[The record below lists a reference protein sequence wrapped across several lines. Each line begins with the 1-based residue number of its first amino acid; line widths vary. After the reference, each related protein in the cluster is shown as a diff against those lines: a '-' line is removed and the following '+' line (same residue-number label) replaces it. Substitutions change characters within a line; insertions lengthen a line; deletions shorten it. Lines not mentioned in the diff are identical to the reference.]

1 MAIIP
6 GARMPGVRENGSGPA
21 TAAERQVEDFLR
33 SGRDQRVAVEP
44 LDVHAD
50 EHPPDREIRG
60 AFLTRRLIES
70 PEESSSGWGPWAK
83 SGGQQPVIAIE
94 DAVITG
100 DFNLRAADLPYLL
113 EFVRCRFERQ
123 PDLRQATLAGLVLR
137 ECLLPGLSARNLRT
151 GSDTVLQ
158 RCTSR
163 GGLIHLADAEL
174 GGSLVLNDSELIN
187 PGKRAIYADRLRVA
201 GAMLGM
207 RLRVAGELRIPG
219 AQIGG
224 NLTLSGSSLRNR
236 GRLALNAN
244 GVQLGGSLRCDVD
257 PNSGRRFTVA
267 GRVFL
272 PSVRIAGDLRM
283 REAVLEPGT
292 SAQQPGDSPHDDPTS
307 TLIVDRSTISGDAQ
321 LDEGFYSGGTI
332 RMVSSQ
338 IGGDLR
344 MSRAWLDLS
353 WAQTPQQAV
362 EKSLRALHIDGTTIS
377 GNFDARQIVVLGKTR
392 MIDVAVQG
400 SFQLNKARLHGP
412 RTDVL
417 QASRTTVGSNLE
429 CRETDV
435 VGSLQLQGI
444 SVGAS
449 LDLRSSTLS
458 SPAWHHHKL
467 AYKPSLDLRGA
478 RVSRDLVCAA
488 GRRSFYAEGEI
499 QLRRAEIGRQA
510 NFWGARLGDRMSP
523 TAIGA
528 FGLVAQELTLV
539 LEEPPLGRV
548 LLRQAQCELLGDNA
562 QLWEAE
568 GGVDVED
575 FGYNNLAKAIEPTDR
590 DTVRERL
597 SWLRANSG
605 GSYQPGP
612 YDQLARVFSGNGNEE
627 HAVTVLIEKQR
638 RRYQAIARATRPVFR
653 PPVRLWS
660 LLQRATV
667 SYGYRPL
674 RALIWLVLLT
684 AAGTAWF
691 GWHPLHHPVNSDDH
705 PVWDPFLYTVDQL
718 VPIINLGHDSMWQT
732 TGPSKWITVVLIA
745 AGWILATTV
754 AAGLTRALRRDVR

>member
-1 MAIIP
+1 
-6 GARMPGVRENGSGPA
+6 MPSGKENGNGPA
-21 TAAERQVEDFLR
+21 TAAERQIDELLR
-33 SGRDQRVAVEP
+33 TGRAERAELEP

-50 EHPPDREIRG
+50 EHDAEREIRG
-60 AFLTRRLIES
+60 AFLTRRLIDS
-70 PEESSSGWGPWAK
+70 PDEGSSGWHPFAK
-83 SGGQQPVIAIE
+83 SDGGQRPVIVIE

-137 ECLLPGLSARNLRT
+137 GCLLPGLSARNLRT

-187 PGKRAIYADRLRVA
+187 PGRRAVYADRLRVA

-207 RLRVAGELRIPG
+207 RLRVSGEIRIPG

-224 NLTLSGSSLRNR
+224 NLTLSGAALRNR
-236 GRLALNAN
+236 GRLAFNAN

-257 PNSGRRFTVA
+257 PNTKQPFTVA

-272 PSVRIAGDLRM
+272 PSAKIAGDLRM
-283 REAVLEPGT
+283 RDAVLEPGI
-292 SAQQPGDSPHDDPTS
+292 AAPQRGESPHDDPTS
-307 TLIVDRSTISGDAQ
+307 TLIIDRSTISGDAQ
-321 LDEGFYSGGTI
+321 LDEGFRSGGTI
-332 RMVSSQ
+332 RMVSST

-353 WAQTPQQAV
+353 WARTPQQSV
-362 EKSLRALHIDGTTIS
+362 DNPLRALHIDGSAIS
-377 GNFDARQIVVLGKTR
+377 GNLDARQIVVLGQIR
-392 MIDVAVQG
+392 MIDVRVQG
-400 SFQLNKARLHGP
+400 SFQLNKSRLHGP

-417 QASRTTVGSNLE
+417 QANRSTVGSNLE
-429 CRETDV
+429 IREADV
-435 VGSLQLQGI
+435 VGSLQLQGTCI
-444 SVGAS
+444 GAS
-449 LDLRSSTLS
+449 FDLRSTTLT
-458 SPAWHHHKL
+458 SPAWHQHKL
-467 AYKPSLDLRGA
+467 AYKPSLDLRAA
-478 RVSRDLVCAA
+478 RIARDLVCAT
-488 GRRSFYAEGEI
+488 GSRPFHSEGEI
-499 QLRRAEIGRQA
+499 QLRRAEIGRQT
-510 NFWGARLGDRMSP
+510 NFWGARLGDYMSP

-528 FGLVAQELTLV
+528 FGLVTQELTL
-539 LEEPPLGRV
+539 LPEQPPLGRV
-548 LLRQAQCELLGDNA
+548 LLRQAQCELLDDNA
-562 QLWEAE
+562 QLWKAE

-575 FGYNNLAKAIEPTDR
+575 FSYDNLAKIVEPTDR
-590 DTVRERL
+590 ETVRERL

-605 GSYQPGP
+605 GRYQPGP

-627 HAVTVLIEKQR
+627 HAVTVLIEKER

-660 LLQRATV
+660 AMQRSTV

-674 RALIWLVLLT
+674 RALIWLVMLT
-684 AAGTAWF
+684 AAGTIWF
-691 GWHPLHHPVNSDDH
+691 SWHPLREPVNRDDN

-718 VPIINLGHDSMWQT
+718 VPIINLGHDSMWQS
-732 TGPSKWITVVLIA
+732 TGASKWITVVLIA

-754 AAGLTRALRRDVR
+754 AAGITRALRREVR